1 MDVQIK
7 ILLGD
12 ITTSNT
18 EAIVNAANTNLLAG
32 SGVCGAIF
40 KAAGYEELQAE
51 CNKLSP
57 IKTGDAVVTNGY
69 NLKAKYVIHT
79 AGPIYRS
86 QTDAI
91 YLRNSYYN
99 SLLAAESNY
108 ITSISFPSISTGIY
122 GYPIADAS
130 VVAINAIFEYFKDY
144 PESKIKEVRFYLF
157 DDYTFSIYQS
167 EYERKMKELLKN
179 EQ

>member
-12 ITTSNT
+12 ITTSDT

-99 SLLAAESNY
+99 SLLTAFNNELK
-108 ITSISFPSISTGIY
+108 SIAFPSISTGIY
-122 GYPIADAS
+122 GYPVDEAAK
-130 VVAINAIFEYFKDY
+130 VAIDTIFEFYNDY
-144 PESKIKEVRFYLF
+144 PNNTIEEIIFYLF
-157 DDYTFSIYQS
+157 DHHTYEAFVN
-167 EYERKMKELLKN
+167 EYNSR
-179 EQ
+179 